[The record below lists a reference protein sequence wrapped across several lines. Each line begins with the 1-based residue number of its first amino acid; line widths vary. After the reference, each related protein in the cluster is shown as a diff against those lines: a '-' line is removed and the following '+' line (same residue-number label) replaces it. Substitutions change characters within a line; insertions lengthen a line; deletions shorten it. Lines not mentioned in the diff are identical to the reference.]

1 MNRQDRRKQKNNFA
15 LNKVSHNQLIEAI
28 KLHSEKNFVAAEKIY
43 RKLINNN
50 PKNYDVI
57 RHLGIL
63 YQDLGNLETAFN
75 FFTKSLKINPNGFE
89 SLNNLGVI
97 HLSNNNYLLALKCF
111 NQSLKIKPDYV
122 PTINNLAGYYHKKQM
137 KKEALLY
144 AKRGLQFQPSNPMA
158 LNQFA
163 KALIINSE
171 LEEAISVLQ
180 NLVSDYPS
188 NDDFKINLASAYKEM
203 GEFKKSK
210 EITDKGFIKNY
221 KIISYFVSY
230 VTDKKNKL
238 LDEHI
243 AFYEN
248 YIKDTKNDIDSK
260 IVVSYSLFN
269 YFRNQDL
276 VNKAGEYL
284 TKANELQFSRQKF
297 NIENEKKFFLKI
309 KELFESK
316 KNISLNA
323 SDAKLKPIFI
333 CGMPRSGTTL
343 CEQIISSH
351 SKVVGAG
358 ELNYLCNLIGL
369 EKYVCASEQNIKRFE
384 ETLNNHDMLIAA
396 REGYLEQLAAH
407 VEKNDTV
414 YVCDKMPH
422 NFVLIG
428 LIKILFP
435 ESKIIYCKRDPM
447 DNCFSL
453 YTHKFLEMS
462 HQYSY
467 DQETLGEYYMLHIDL
482 MDYWLGTEDNNIFV
496 LDNEELVQNQESISK
511 KLIEFC
517 DLEWEN
523 ECLEFHKNKRQVRTA
538 SIEQVRQPMNT
549 KSIGAWKK
557 YESFLVELNSVLK

>member
-482 MDYWLGTEDNNIFV
+482 MDYWLGKEDNNIFV

-517 DLEWEN
+517 DLEWED

>member
-1 MNRQDRRKQKNNFA
+1 MNRQDRRKQKNNFS

-28 KLHSEKNFVAAEKIY
+28 KLHSEKQFSAAEKIY
-43 RKLINNN
+43 KKLLSSN
-50 PKNYDVI
+50 PKNYDII

-63 YQDLGNLETAFN
+63 NQDLGNLETAYN

-97 HLSNNNYLLALKCF
+97 HLSNSNYVMALKCF

-122 PTINNLAGYYHKKQM
+122 PTINNLAGYYHKRQL
-137 KKEALLY
+137 KKEALFY
-144 AKRGLQFQPSNPMA
+144 AKQGLQLQPTNPMA
-158 LNQFA
+158 LNQYA
-163 KALIINSE
+163 KALIINNEMS
-171 LEEAISVLQ
+171 EAISILK
-180 NLVSDYPS
+180 NLVSDYSS
-188 NDDFKINLASAYKEM
+188 NDDFKINLASAYKEV
-203 GEFKKSK
+203 GEFEKSK
-210 EITDKGFIKNY
+210 KITDKGFKDNF

-238 LDEHI
+238 SEKHI
-243 AFYEN
+243 SFYNDYLEN
-248 YIKDTKNDIDSK
+248 SKNSIDNK

-269 YFRNQDL
+269 YFRNHNIID
-276 VNKAGEYL
+276 KAGEYL
-284 TKANELQFSRQKF
+284 VKANQLQFSRQEFDIK
-297 NIENEKKFFLKI
+297 IEKKFFSKI
-309 KELFESK
+309 MELFESK
-316 KNISLNA
+316 RETISISNE
-323 SDAKLKPIFI
+323 SSIKPIFI

-351 SKVVGAG
+351 SKVDGAG
-358 ELNYLCNLIGL
+358 ELNYLCDLIGL
-369 EKYVCASEQNIKRFE
+369 EKYVCASDKNIKQFE
-384 ETLNNHDMLIAA
+384 DTLNSEERLKTA
-396 REGYLEQLAAH
+396 RDGYLEQLATH
-407 VEKNDTV
+407 SKKNNAN

-422 NFVLIG
+422 NFVFIG

-435 ESKIIYCKRDPM
+435 EAKIIYCKRNPM

-467 DQETLGEYYMLHIDL
+467 DQKTLGQYYILHENL
-482 MDYWLGTEDNNIFV
+482 MDYWLNKADNNVFV
-496 LDNEELVQNQESISK
+496 LDNEKLVQNQERISK

-523 ECLEFHKNKRQVRTA
+523 QCLEFHKNKRQVRTA
-538 SIEQVRQPMNT
+538 SIEQVRQPMNS

-557 YESFLVELNSVLK
+557 YKNYLTDLKTTLK